1 MIRIVLPPAA
11 LQRQWAGAS
20 GWAARV
26 VAGLRLLV
34 GCVAVTAA
42 AAAGATTTLEIRD
55 GDTTISKVSVRDQ
68 TRVRV
73 ERGRVVDVIGDVF
86 DSERNPSGRIVVLKD
101 DAQGEIYIRPV
112 LPAALRAMDGSP
124 LPGPLGNS
132 LAPIKLDVKTDRGT
146 VGLVLQPADVIG
158 ETLTLRITGTELR
171 PAADAVVPR
180 NAAHVRA
187 AKALTLAM
195 ASSDLAGEVPVRR
208 LAGGGLEF
216 ALWREA
222 RFVQVARY
230 DVPGLVGE
238 AYELTNIS
246 GQRMVIDE
254 RELYRPGVVSVSLRA
269 LQLAPGASTEVW
281 IVRQADGRD

>member
-20 GWAARV
+20 GWAARA

-34 GCVAVTAA
+34 GCVAVAAA

-86 DSERNPSGRIVVLKD
+86 DSERNPGGRIVVLKD

-112 LPAALRAMDGSP
+112 LPAALRAMDGTP

-158 ETLTLRITGTELR
+158 ETLTLRISGTELR

-208 LAGGGLEF
+208 LAGGGLEI

-281 IVRQADGRD
+281 IVRQTDGRD

>member
-1 MIRIVLPPAA
+1 VNRSINSSQGWFPA
-11 LQRQWAGAS
+11 LMGAGAHTI
-20 GWAARV
+20 AHTV
-26 VAGLRLLV
+26 VR
-34 GCVAVTAA
+34 AVMCCLAVVCAST
-42 AAAGATTTLEIRD
+42 AGAATTLEIRD

-86 DSERNPSGRIVVLKD
+86 DSERNPGGRIVVLKD

-132 LAPIKLDVKTDRGT
+132 MAPIKLDVKTDRGT

-158 ETLTLRITGTELR
+158 DTLTLRITGTELR
-171 PAADAVVPR
+171 PTSDVVVPK
-180 NAAHVRA
+180 NTAHVRA

-195 ASSDLAGEVPVRR
+195 ASSDLAGEVPMRR
-208 LAGGGLEF
+208 LAGGGREI
-216 ALWREA
+216 ALWKEA

-238 AYELTNIS
+238 VYELTNVS
-246 GQRMVIDE
+246 AHRMVIDE

-269 LQLAPGASTEVW
+269 LVLAPGASTAVW
-281 IVRQADGRD
+281 VVRQAEDGD

>member
-1 MIRIVLPPAA
+1 VTRIPQPFRAQVVLATLRAVACSLVVGFAA
-11 LQRQWAGAS
+11 SAGA
-20 GWAARV
+20 A
-26 VAGLRLLV
+26 
-34 GCVAVTAA
+34 
-42 AAAGATTTLEIRD
+42 TTLEIRD

-86 DSERNPSGRIVVLKD
+86 DSERNPGGRIVVLKD

-158 ETLTLRITGTELR
+158 DTLTLRITGTEMR
-171 PAADAVVPR
+171 QVPDVVVPR
-180 NAAHVRA
+180 NTAHVRA

-195 ASSDLAGEVPVRR
+195 ASSDLAGEVPMRR
-208 LAGGGLEF
+208 LSGAGREV
-216 ALWREA
+216 ALWKEA

-238 AYELTNIS
+238 VYELTNVS
-246 GQRMVIDE
+246 GQRMVVDE

-269 LQLAPGASTEVW
+269 LQLAPGASTAVW
-281 IVRQADGRD
+281 IVRQADDRD

>member
-1 MIRIVLPPAA
+1 
-11 LQRQWAGAS
+11 
-20 GWAARV
+20 
-26 VAGLRLLV
+26 
-34 GCVAVTAA
+34 
-42 AAAGATTTLEIRD
+42 
-55 GDTTISKVSVRDQ
+55 
-68 TRVRV
+68 
-73 ERGRVVDVIGDVF
+73 
-86 DSERNPSGRIVVLKD
+86 
-101 DAQGEIYIRPV
+101 
-112 LPAALRAMDGSP
+112 
-124 LPGPLGNS
+124 
-132 LAPIKLDVKTDRGT
+132 
-146 VGLVLQPADVIG
+146 
-158 ETLTLRITGTELR
+158 
-171 PAADAVVPR
+171 
-180 NAAHVRA
+180 
-187 AKALTLAM
+187 
-195 ASSDLAGEVPVRR
+195 VPVRR

>member
-1 MIRIVLPPAA
+1 VIRIPQPYRAQVTLATLRAVAWSLAVGFAA
-11 LQRQWAGAS
+11 SAGA
-20 GWAARV
+20 A
-26 VAGLRLLV
+26 
-34 GCVAVTAA
+34 
-42 AAAGATTTLEIRD
+42 TTLEIRD

-86 DSERNPSGRIVVLKD
+86 DSERNPGGRVVVLKD
-101 DAQGEIYIRPV
+101 DAQGEIYIKPV

-158 ETLTLRITGTELR
+158 DTLTLRITGTAMR
-171 PAADAVVPR
+171 PAADVVVPR
-180 NAAHVRA
+180 NTAHVRA

-195 ASSDLAGEVPVRR
+195 ASSDLAGEVPMRR
-208 LAGGGLEF
+208 LAGGGREV
-216 ALWREA
+216 ALWKEA

-238 AYELTNIS
+238 VYELTNVS
-246 GQRMVIDE
+246 GQRMVVDE

-269 LQLAPGASTEVW
+269 LQLAPGASTAVW
-281 IVRQADGRD
+281 IVRQADDRD

>member
-1 MIRIVLPPAA
+1 VIRIVLPPAA